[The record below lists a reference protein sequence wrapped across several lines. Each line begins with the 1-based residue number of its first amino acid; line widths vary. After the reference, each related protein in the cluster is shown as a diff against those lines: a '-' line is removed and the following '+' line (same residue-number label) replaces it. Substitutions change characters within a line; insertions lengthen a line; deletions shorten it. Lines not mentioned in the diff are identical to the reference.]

1 LGRARRTENVKV
13 IGRWYNLDPVSDVPF
28 ELIKVHVS
36 DSPVAGVATDYKAN
50 MGDRRKHFANCF
62 ALASFHYHG
71 DVTARGRRGAPN
83 QVGASTTHW

>member
-36 DSPVAGVATDYKAN
+36 DSPVAGVATDS
-50 MGDRRKHFANCF
+50 RREQSSSRE
-62 ALASFHYHG
+62 SFEEGMEHHAQRVPR
-71 DVTARGRRGAPN
+71 DLDDKSAP
-83 QVGASTTHW
+83 AEHAPDDS